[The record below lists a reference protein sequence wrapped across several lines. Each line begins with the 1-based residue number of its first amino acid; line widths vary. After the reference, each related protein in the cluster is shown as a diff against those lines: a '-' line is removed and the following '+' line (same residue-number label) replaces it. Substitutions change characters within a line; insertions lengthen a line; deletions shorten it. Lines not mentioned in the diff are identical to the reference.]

1 VRNGRE
7 MLVVVAPLEWLESL
21 RHDESGETIT
31 WLGKQERDN
40 LERWVFR
47 PWERKDKV

>member
-40 LERWVFR
+40 IGTVGISALGAQR
-47 PWERKDKV
+47 